1 MVIFIDTFA
10 MIEILE
16 GNENYLPYQ
25 SADFV
30 TTRFNLFEIYYVVL
44 EKYGKEKAEI
54 VFKNYRSVA
63 REVDDDVPKSAAE
76 FKLEHKK
83 KRLSFTDC
91 IGYKYAEVI
100 GVKFLTGDY
109 PFKEFQ
115 NVEFVQ

>member
-10 MIEILE
+10 MVEILE

-44 EKYGKEKAEI
+44 QKYGKEKAEI

-63 REVDDDVPKSAAE
+63 KEVDDEVLKSAAE

-91 IGYKYAEVI
+91 IGYKYAETI
-100 GVKFLTGDY
+100 GAKFLTGDY
-109 PFKEFQ
+109 PFKGFQ